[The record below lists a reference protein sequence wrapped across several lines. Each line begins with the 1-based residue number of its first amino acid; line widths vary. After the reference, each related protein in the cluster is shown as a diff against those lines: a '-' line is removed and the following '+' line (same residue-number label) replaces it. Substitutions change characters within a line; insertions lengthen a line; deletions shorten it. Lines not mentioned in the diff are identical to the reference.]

1 MSWQGINTN
10 FIWIHQETVLT
21 QSLAVGLLM
30 RELWGNPALK
40 IRLQTDTPK
49 FPAAIYRITMYSHV
63 KRYMYGVGLIDAKPA
78 INSFAWLQ
86 VIVRHILTSCF
97 DIYRLPVFC

>member
-1 MSWQGINTN
+1 MVPQA
-10 FIWIHQETVLT
+10 
-21 QSLAVGLLM
+21 LAVGLLM
-30 RELWGNPALK
+30 REIWGNTALK
-40 IRLQTDTPK
+40 IRQVQTDTPK

-86 VIVRHILTSCF
+86 VIVRHIVTSRF
-97 DIYRLPVFC
+97 DIYRLPII